1 MPDVTQNVIIEFISD
16 ASQLAPAVDQLEKLG
31 KIEKGQAANFKATND
46 AIKSRA
52 TTSANTNKT
61 VKDLSNS
68 LSKES
73 QVLKL
78 SAQAFRESG
87 KTLEQMVK
95 AVKSGNVEI
104 KANTDAT
111 TKNIQVQSSLRAQLR
126 QMVEQLAQMKASG
139 QANTK
144 QFEELA
150 KKAGVL
156 KDALNDANQEVKN
169 FSSDTSTFD
178 GLISAV
184 SGAAGAFAVV
194 QGAAA
199 LFGDESE
206 ELQKTL
212 LKVNAAMAILQG
224 LQQVQIVLQKES
236 AASQLANTIATKAQA
251 AAQLVWNF
259 IIGSSTGLLKA
270 FRIALAATG
279 VGLLVIGI
287 YELVQAFKASNDE
300 MEKANEL
307 IETQKALMEGLNQI
321 IQRSTDIEIARLQAA
336 GAAQSEV
343 IRANGRALQRQR
355 SELRVFNNELRTQ
368 AAALDKTSEAWF
380 ELNKAIEENE
390 NTIKGLDNQIIVTSI
405 NLEGQLA
412 EERKQAAEKRK
423 QDNKQAFEDAKRK
436 REEDAQREKELRAAG
451 FADFKATIEL
461 ELLAAEKG
469 SQEELEIRKRLLRTE
484 LQISLDNDKL
494 TENQR
499 KLLVK
504 KFFADRLE
512 LEKQF
517 AKDRDKIILENIG
530 SDIQA
535 ELQALELSFERKLE
549 LTETAILLQAQLEI
563 DAAGNNA
570 AKITEINAKRDK
582 AIRDARIASIQEVVN
597 YEIALAEATGGPEK
611 RRLQSVIDNA
621 QSELQAKKSAID
633 QIAQIDSS
641 AIQKRIDALNKERQ
655 QGLISQK
662 DYNLQYAQLVDQQVK
677 IWDDAEKAKTAATKK
692 ASDERNARTKQDIQ
706 NTASVAQATS
716 DILAGLNDIQAEQQN
731 QKLARDRQNIKDLQ
745 DAGAIT
751 EKEALARM
759 KKLDAEER
767 KIKQQQAKRDKEIAL
782 FNAIIATARGV
793 AEAIPNPFL
802 IALAAAIGA
811 AQIAIIASKPIPKFG
826 RGKKGSYEGL
836 AEVGET
842 GAELIERNG
851 RMHVA
856 DKKQIVWL
864 GKKDKVYNPMETIA
878 MMSKPAMSRERN
890 GHTIV
895 NNKGIEI
902 DYDKMGKAVG
912 KHVQTNVWVD
922 GIQQSIIKQKE
933 FINYL
938 DSKRN
943 F

>member
-1 MPDVTQNVIIEFISD
+1 MPDVTQNVIIEFITD
-16 ASQLAPAVDQLEKLG
+16 ASQLAPAVEQLEKIG

-46 AIKSRA
+46 ALKTRA
-52 TTSANTNKT
+52 TTSANTNKN

-73 QVLKL
+73 QVVKL

-95 AVKSGNVEI
+95 QVKAGNTEL
-104 KANTDAT
+104 KTNTDAVS
-111 TKNIQVQSSLRAQLR
+111 KNVQAHLSLRSQLR
-126 QMVEQLAQMKASG
+126 QTVEQLAQMKIQG
-139 QANTK
+139 QENS
-144 QFEELA
+144 QQYQDLA
-150 KKAGVL
+150 KQAGRL
-156 KDALNDANQEVKN
+156 KDAINDASQEVQN
-169 FSSDTSTFD
+169 FASDTSTFD

-251 AAQLVWNF
+251 AAQLAWNF
-259 IIGSSTGLLKA
+259 IIGSSTGLLKL

-287 YELVQAFKASNDE
+287 YELVNAFKASNNE
-300 MEKANEL
+300 MEEANDL
-307 IETQKALMEGLNQI
+307 IAKQKSLMEGMNEI
-321 IQRSTDIEIARLQAA
+321 IQQSVNIQVARLQAE
-336 GAAQSEV
+336 GALQSGIISEQGKALVRQRDYLFQLNKNLRDQQSE
-343 IRANGRALQRQR
+343 
-355 SELRVFNNELRTQ
+355 
-368 AAALDKTSEAWF
+368 LDKTSEAWF
-380 ELNKAIEENE
+380 TLNTQIEDNL
-390 NTIKGLDNQIIVTSI
+390 NTIRGLDNQIIVTSI

-412 EERKQAAEKRK
+412 EERKEAAKKRA
-423 QDNKQAFEDAKRK
+423 DDAKQAFDDAKRR
-436 REEDAQREKELRAAG
+436 REEAAQREKELRAEG
-451 FADFKATIEL
+451 FADFKASIEL
-461 ELLAAEKG
+461 ELQAAEKG
-469 SQEELEIRKRLLRTE
+469 SREELEIRKRLLRAE

-504 KFFADRLE
+504 QFFAERIE

-517 AKDRDKIILENIG
+517 ARDRDKIILENIA
-530 SDIQA
+530 SDVQA
-535 ELQALELSFERKLE
+535 ELQGLELSNEKRLE
-549 LTETAILLQAQLEI
+549 LTETAILLQAQMEI
-563 DAAGNNA
+563 DAANGNA

-597 YEIALAEATGGPEK
+597 YEIALTEATSGPEK
-611 RRLQSVIDNA
+611 RRLQAVIDNA
-621 QSELQAKKSAID
+621 ETELNVKKDAID
-633 QIAQIDSS
+633 QIAIADSS
-641 AIQKRIDALNKERQ
+641 AIQKRINALNEERR

-662 DYNLQYAQLVDQQVK
+662 DYTLQYAQLVDQQVK
-677 IWDDAEKAKTAATKK
+677 IWEDAEKKKTDATKK
-692 ASDERNARTKQDIQ
+692 ESDERLARIKQDIE
-706 NTASVAQATS
+706 NVAKVAEVVT
-716 DILAGLNDIQAEQQN
+716 DVMAGLFDIQSQREN
-731 QKLARDRQNIKDLQ
+731 NRITEGRNRIKELQ

-751 EKEALARM
+751 EKEAIARL
-759 KKLDAEER
+759 KKLDNEER
-767 KIKQQQAKRDKEIAL
+767 RIKQQQAQRDKQLAL
-782 FNAIIATARGV
+782 FNAIISTARGI
-793 AEAIPNPFL
+793 AAAIPNPFL

-811 AQIAIIASKPIPKFG
+811 AQIAIIASRPIPKFG
-826 RGKKGSYEGL
+826 KGKKGSYEGL

-842 GAELIERNG
+842 GTELIERNG

-864 GKKDKVYNPMETIA
+864 GKRDKVYNPAETIA
-878 MMSKPAMSRERN
+878 MLTKPAMSTERN
-890 GHTIV
+890 GVTIP
-895 NNKGIEI
+895 NKGMQI
-902 DYDKMGKAVG
+902 DYEKFGKEVG
-912 KHVQTNVWVD
+912 KHVQQNIIVD
-922 GIQQSIIKQKE
+922 GVTAKIIKEKE

-938 DSKRN
+938 DSRRT